1 MYLKDVFSF
10 HSKLLTQL
18 RETSNDLKKSQRK
31 EKRVREDLR
40 DLVKTLYLTLKIEE
54 LSLKNARS
62 MLELITD
69 RLKPSDDS
77 DMEL

>member
-1 MYLKDVFSF
+1 M
-10 HSKLLTQL
+10 
-18 RETSNDLKKSQRK
+18 
-31 EKRVREDLR
+31 REDLR